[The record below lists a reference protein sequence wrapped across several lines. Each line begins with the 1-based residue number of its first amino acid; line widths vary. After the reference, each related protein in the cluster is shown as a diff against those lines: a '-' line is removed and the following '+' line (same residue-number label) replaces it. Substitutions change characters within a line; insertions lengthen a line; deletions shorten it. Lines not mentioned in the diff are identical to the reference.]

1 MEAGRVKAAVSGNT
15 TGGIWWWP
23 DSAMYNTRGIDF
35 MRAEV
40 HGFLG
45 TCMKE
50 REGITYHGVK
60 AVVGLHTG
68 ACRFQG
74 GVGSL
79 SDAVGPM
86 VATLPGAEIVM
97 NE

>member
-1 MEAGRVKAAVSGNT
+1 MVYCHVCGFSGLGMIRWQRT
-15 TGGIWWWP
+15 T
-23 DSAMYNTRGIDF
+23 N
-35 MRAEV
+35 
-40 HGFLG
+40 
-45 TCMKE
+45 
-50 REGITYHGVK
+50 HGVK
-60 AVVGLHTG
+60 AVIGLHTG

-86 VATLPGAEIVM
+86 VATLPGAEVVM

>member
-1 MEAGRVKAAVSGNT
+1 MEAGSVKAAVSGNT
-15 TGGIWWWP
+15 TGGEWWP
-23 DSAMYNTRGIDF
+23 ESAMYNTRGIDF
-35 MRAEV
+35 TRAEFY
-40 HGFLG
+40 GFLG
-45 TCMKE
+45 TCVKE

-60 AVVGLHTG
+60 AVVGLDTG
-68 ACRFQG
+68 ACRFKG